1 MRTARWLVMGLLVV
15 VGSGCARADWIEN
28 TLVIADVTGV
38 WTGRW
43 QSVELNLT
51 QSGPNVTGTLT
62 MTGSGANA
70 APPVTGAPI
79 QGTVNGDVLR
89 FNATATYSSFEL
101 VVNGDQM
108 TGSYFNRDRR
118 VAINLVRK
126 R

>member
-15 VGSGCARADWIEN
+15 VGSGCARPDWIEN
-28 TLVIADVTGV
+28 TLVTADVTGV

-62 MTGSGANA
+62 MRSGANA
-70 APPVTGAPI
+70 APPVTGVSI

-89 FNATATYSSFEL
+89 FNTTTIYNSFEL

-108 TGSYFNRDRR
+108 TGSYFNRSNR
-118 VAINLVRK
+118 VAIDLVRK